1 MNAQFPGTAEPDER
15 PAGDVD
21 DRLAIERA
29 PARDN
34 ELDHGP
40 DRHPQTHGAS
50 FEWGATGASVVAMTS
65 AIVVVVDVLSFTTTV
80 AIAVSMGA
88 EVFPC
93 ADDTIGRRL
102 AEANGAELAV
112 GRHET
117 DPDHPWSLSPA
128 GVAAA
133 PAAARLVLAS
143 PNGSAIS
150 AGVAAA
156 GTPVVAASLRNVT
169 AVIDW
174 LLDHRFG
181 TAARPAAVVA
191 SGERWADGSLRPAIE
206 DLFAAGLVLGGLAA
220 AGVALSPEATV
231 AARSVAG
238 LTPAQL
244 ADLVR
249 ASTSG
254 DELRVAGYGDDVEM
268 AVEID
273 ADKVVPVVTVPG
285 GSFSDGGATGSTG
298 ATGPRG
304 ELR

>member
-1 MNAQFPGTAEPDER
+1 VIAHLPGTAEPDEDPDDDAEER
-15 PAGDVD
+15 LAGGHGLEAENDGDDDAAGDG
-21 DRLAIERA
+21 RR
-29 PARDN
+29 
-34 ELDHGP
+34 
-40 DRHPQTHGAS
+40 PQGHGAC
-50 FEWGATGASVVAMTS
+50 FEWGATGAHALSGMS
-65 AIVVVVDVLSFTTTV
+65 AVVVVVDVLSFTTTV
-80 AIAVSMGA
+80 AIAVSMGG

-102 AEANGAELAV
+102 AETNGAELAV

-133 PAAARLVLAS
+133 PAAARLVIAS

-150 AGVAAA
+150 AAVADT
-156 GTPVVAASLRNVT
+156 GTPVIAASLRNVT
-169 AVIDW
+169 AVVSW
-174 LLDHRFG
+174 LLDRHFG
-181 TAARPAAVVA
+181 TAARPVAVVA

-206 DLFAAGLVLGGLAA
+206 DLFASGLVLGGLAA
-220 AGVALSPEATV
+220 AGVELSPEATV

-238 LTPAQL
+238 LAPAQL

-254 DELRVAGYGDDVEM
+254 NELRVAGYGDDVEM

-273 ADKVVPVVTVPG
+273 ADKVVPVVTTPG
-285 GSFSDGGATGSTG
+285 GAFADAGAG
-298 ATGPRG
+298 G